1 MDAISNCIQGYK
13 INNNIGGTIM
23 DTSKIRING
32 ARVLVKEE
40 RLSAET
46 SSGIIMPG
54 REKQQTN
61 KGTVLVVGDGAMLEN
76 GTKVPVQV
84 KVGEK
89 VIYSSFSGSP
99 IKDNPNDEDIYLIL
113 NERDILCTIEE

>member
-1 MDAISNCIQGYK
+1 
-13 INNNIGGTIM
+13 M

-40 RLSAET
+40 KLSDTT

-54 REKQQTN
+54 RDKQQTN
-61 KGTVLVVGDGAMLEN
+61 KGTVLVVGDGSMLEN
-76 GTKVPVQV
+76 GTKIPVAV

-99 IKDNPNDEDIYLIL
+99 IKNDEKDEDTYLIL
-113 NERDILCTIEE
+113 NERDILCIIED

>member
-1 MDAISNCIQGYK
+1 MEI
-13 INNNIGGTIM
+13 
-23 DTSKIRING
+23 SKIRING

-40 RLSAET
+40 KLSEAT
-46 SSGIIMPG
+46 SSGIVIPG

-61 KGTVLVVGDGAMLEN
+61 KGTVLVVGDGSMLEN

-84 KVGEK
+84 SVGEK

-99 IKDNPNDEDIYLIL
+99 VKVNANDEEVYLIL
-113 NERDILCTIEE
+113 NERDILCVLEED

>member
-1 MDAISNCIQGYK
+1 
-13 INNNIGGTIM
+13 M
-23 DTSKIRING
+23 DTSKIKING

-40 RLSAET
+40 RLSDTT

-61 KGTVLVVGDGAMLEN
+61 KGKVLIVGDGAMLEN
-76 GTKVPVQV
+76 GTKIPVQV
-84 KVGEK
+84 NVGDT

-99 IKDNPNDEDIYLIL
+99 IKQDANDDDVYLIL
-113 NERDILCTIEE
+113 NERDILCVVEE

>member
-1 MDAISNCIQGYK
+1 
-13 INNNIGGTIM
+13 M

-40 RLSAET
+40 KLSEAT
-46 SSGIIMPG
+46 SSGIVIPG

-61 KGTVLVVGDGAMLEN
+61 KGMVLVVGDGAMLEN

-84 KVGEK
+84 KVGET

-99 IKDNPNDEDIYLIL
+99 VKVNAEDEDVYLIL
-113 NERDILCTIEE
+113 NERDILCIIEE

>member
-1 MDAISNCIQGYK
+1 MDAN
-13 INNNIGGTIM
+13 
-23 DTSKIRING
+23 KIRING

-61 KGTVLVVGDGAMLEN
+61 KGKVLVVGDGAMLDN

-84 KVGEK
+84 QVGET

-99 IKDNPNDEDIYLIL
+99 IKVNLNDEDVYLIL
-113 NERDILCTIEE
+113 NERDILCIVED

>member
-1 MDAISNCIQGYK
+1 MDASRIK
-13 INNNIGGTIM
+13 
-23 DTSKIRING
+23 ING

-40 RLSAET
+40 RLSETT

-61 KGTVLVVGDGAMLEN
+61 KGKVLVVGDGSMLEN
-76 GTKVPVQV
+76 GTKIPVAV
-84 KVGEK
+84 NVGDT

-99 IKDNPNDEDIYLIL
+99 IKQNADDEDVYLIL
-113 NERDILCTIEE
+113 NERDILCIVLDDESKTEE

>member
-1 MDAISNCIQGYK
+1 MDA
-13 INNNIGGTIM
+13 
-23 DTSKIRING
+23 SKIRING

-40 RLSAET
+40 RLSDTT

-61 KGTVLVVGDGAMLEN
+61 KGKVLVVGDGAMLEN

-84 KVGEK
+84 AVGET

-99 IKDNPNDEDIYLIL
+99 IKADANDEDVYLIL
-113 NERDILCTIEE
+113 NERDILCIVED